1 VVAHWSDLSTSR
13 EEAHRR
19 AGCPRDHDAHTQGKD
34 DTMSQST
41 RSGSKHAQRLSTDE
55 QEVKDALLDHS
66 EHGTSWIFDQI
77 DSAEDQAARP

>member
-1 VVAHWSDLSTSR
+1 
-13 EEAHRR
+13 
-19 AGCPRDHDAHTQGKD
+19 
-34 DTMSQST
+34 MSQST